1 MSCGF
6 YISPFLEDF
15 SWRVE
20 EKCRTDNSDIY
31 FSIVLFLTNDSELLM
46 KFSWCIRDELDA
58 EIILV
63 AKFLMRILAI
73 FGYSDDLDPEF
84 SKLWSESREVLCF
97 ECAARSIIFRVE
109 VEEYTRR
116 CEERREIHKLF
127 LGKDASLNIEFYTL
141 VHKTVTYFDSIPPWK
156 KSF

>member
-1 MSCGF
+1 M
-6 YISPFLEDF
+6 
-15 SWRVE
+15 
-20 EKCRTDNSDIY
+20 
-31 FSIVLFLTNDSELLM
+31 
-46 KFSWCIRDELDA
+46 
-58 EIILV
+58 

-109 VEEYTRR
+109 VEECTRR
-116 CEERREIHKLF
+116 YEERREIHKLF

-141 VHKTVTYFDSIPPWK
+141 VHKTVTYFDSIPP
-156 KSF
+156 